1 MSPGAPR
8 AVEMKVWRLAL
19 DERTDTPVVMLQE
32 ADGDRLLP
40 IWIGRAE
47 ARAIAMELAGRKFQ
61 RPLTHD
67 LIKTIIDGLD
77 GAVAKITIVELKDST
92 FYAKIFIQKADE
104 IVGIDARP
112 SDSIAIALRTRS
124 PIFAAEEL
132 LQPQPT
138 PDNLSEDERAE
149 ALRKYLEEMDPEDFG
164 KSAF

>member
-1 MSPGAPR
+1 MSTGGNKT
-8 AVEMKVWRLAL
+8 VEMRVWRLAL

-32 ADGDRLLP
+32 VSGDRLLP

-47 ARAIAMELAGRKFQ
+47 ARAIAMELAGKRFQ

-67 LIKTIIDGLD
+67 LIKTIIDGL
-77 GAVAKITIVELKDST
+77 GAAVAKIAIVELKDST
-92 FYAKIFIQKADE
+92 FYAKIFLEKADE

-132 LQPQPT
+132 LQTQPA
-138 PDNLSEDERAE
+138 PDDMSEDEKAE
-149 ALRKYLEEMDPEDFG
+149 ALRRYLEEMDPEDFG
-164 KSAF
+164 KSAL

>member
-1 MSPGAPR
+1 LSPGAPR

>member
-1 MSPGAPR
+1 
-8 AVEMKVWRLAL
+8 MKVWRLAL

-32 ADGDRLLP
+32 AGGDRLLP

-77 GAVAKITIVELKDST
+77 GAVAKITIVGLKDST
-92 FYAKIFIQKADE
+92 FYAKIFIQKEDE

-138 PDNLSEDERAE
+138 PDDLSEDERAE
-149 ALRKYLEEMDPEDFG
+149 ALRRYLEEMDPEDFG